1 MSVGYAVDKFQ
12 VDQLSGQ
19 ISKTIDQWAPDALKF
34 KSWLDTMPDD
44 DLTKP
49 PFNYEPGDVAL
60 LKSAFNDLSLLANIY
75 LGKDVITVARDLGT
89 FSRRLAGLYV

>member
-1 MSVGYAVDKFQ
+1 MSVGNVVDKNQ
-12 VDQLSGQ
+12 VDFLSGQ
-19 ISKTIDQWAPDALKF
+19 ISRTVDAWAPDALKF
-34 KSWLDTMPDD
+34 KAWLDTMTED

-49 PFNYEPGDVAL
+49 PFNYEPMDVAV

-75 LGKDVITVARDLGT
+75 LGKDVITEARDLGT